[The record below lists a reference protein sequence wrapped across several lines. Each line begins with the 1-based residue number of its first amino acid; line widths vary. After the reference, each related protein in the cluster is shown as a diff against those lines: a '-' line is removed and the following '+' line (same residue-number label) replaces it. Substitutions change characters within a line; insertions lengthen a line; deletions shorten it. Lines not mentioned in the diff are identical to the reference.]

1 MSDEIFLQ
9 GYCSPQFE
17 AAGRVFQNN
26 FPEFGELGASCCVYV
41 EGEAVVDIWGGW
53 ADVAKTKPW
62 QEDTLSGFYSVG
74 KSFTALCALRAADQH
89 GFELDAPL
97 ADVWPEY
104 GQNGKQQTTLRHLL
118 THRAGMPAIRKP
130 LPDEALFDWALLVN
144 TLAEQAPYWQPG
156 TEHGYHTNTMGLL
169 VGEFVRRISGLPV
182 DQYFQQQIAQPL
194 GADTHFG
201 LSDED
206 LKRAAEISWPAQE
219 QAAQPA
225 SAAYPASTEETPVE
239 QSPEVI
245 EHIQMMKSAYSNPSG
260 ISSLGVYNTDG
271 WRQTVAPSANG
282 FGTAK
287 GIARIYNALAHG
299 GTING
304 YEVIK
309 QSRLEEARKIQC
321 EGLDRILR
329 RDIRWGLGFQLTHP
343 NRPMGPNPNSFGH
356 FGNGGSLGFADPD
369 KKLAFGYTLN
379 RIVRDWGSPQN
390 KALMKA
396 VYSCL

>member
-1 MSDEIFLQ
+1 MTNDVAIH
-9 GYCSPQFE
+9 GYCSPEFE
-17 AAGRVFQNN
+17 PVRTAFANN
-26 FPEFGELGASCCVYV
+26 FVEFGELGASCCVYLD
-41 EGEAVVDIWGGW
+41 GKPVVDIWGGW
-53 ADVAKTKPW
+53 ADIAKTKPW
-62 QEDTLSGFYSVG
+62 QEHTLSGFYSVG
-74 KSFTALCALRAADQH
+74 KSFTALCALRAAEQH
-89 GFELDAPL
+89 GVDLNAPVT
-97 ADVWPEY
+97 DIWPEY
-104 GQNGKQQTTLRHLL
+104 GQNGKQHTTLRHLL
-118 THRAGMPAIRKP
+118 THRGGMPAIRKP
-130 LPDEALFDWALLVN
+130 LPDDALFDWSLMVDS
-144 TLAEQAPYWQPG
+144 LAEQAPYWQPG

-169 VGEFVRRISGLPV
+169 VGECVRRISGLPI
-182 DQYFQQQIAQPL
+182 DQYFQKHVAEPL

-219 QAAQPA
+219 QIGEPA
-225 SAAYPASTEETPVE
+225 PASTQETPDEQPTEVVE
-239 QSPEVI
+239 FMA
-245 EHIQMMKSAYSNPSG
+245 MMESAYSNPNG

-287 GIARIYNALAHG
+287 GIARIYNALALG
-299 GTING
+299 GTTDG

-309 QSRLEEARKIQC
+309 QSTLEEARRIQC
-321 EGLDRILR
+321 EGHDKILR
-329 RDIRWGLGFQLTHP
+329 REIRWGLGFQLTHP

-369 KKLAFGYTLN
+369 TNLAFGYTLN

>member
-1 MSDEIFLQ
+1 MSTGVTVQ
-9 GYCSPQFE
+9 GYLAPQFDAVARAFE
-17 AAGRVFQNN
+17 RN
-26 FPEFGELGASCCVYV
+26 FSEFDELGASCCVYLN
-41 EGEAVVDIWGGW
+41 GEPVVDIWGGW

-62 QEDTLSGFYSVG
+62 QEHTLSGFYSVG

-89 GFELDAPL
+89 GFDLDAPL
-97 ADVWPEY
+97 TDIWPEY
-104 GQNGKQQTTLRHLL
+104 GQNGKQHTTLRHLL

-130 LPDEALFDWALLVN
+130 LPDDALFDWSLLVD
-144 TLAEQAPYWQPG
+144 TLAEQKPYWEPG
-156 TEHGYHTNTMGLL
+156 TEHGYHTNTLGLL
-169 VGEFVRRISGLPV
+169 AGEFVRRISGLPI
-182 DQYFQQQIAQPL
+182 DQYFQQQVAQPL
-194 GADTHFG
+194 GAETYFG
-201 LSDED
+201 LDDEQ

-219 QAAQPA
+219 QLAEPTPA
-225 SAAYPASTEETPVE
+225 SAQETPVE
-239 QSPEVI
+239 QPPEVI
-245 EHIQMMKSAYSNPSG
+245 EFMEMMASAYTNPSG

-287 GIARIYNALAHG
+287 GIARIYNALAHC

-309 QSRLEEARKIQC
+309 QSTLEEARRIQC
-321 EGLDRILR
+321 EGIDKILHR
-329 RDIRWGLGFQLTHP
+329 EIRWGLGFQLTHP

-369 KKLAFGYTLN
+369 TKLAFGYTLN